1 MKEPERMLKKTLISA
16 LQFSFFLLLLALA
29 GCGKQAPAAA
39 QPSAG
44 QQPQLANTIDACT
57 LLTKA
62 DAEQVLGSPVD
73 EALRP
78 VQSTE
83 PNIVDSCEYRITGA
97 TAKDHVVLTVVLP
110 VSGDLE
116 SAQKIFAAGRQ
127 GAQATYG
134 STLPDVPGLGDSAY
148 WVGGEGNTLMMMKG
162 SMTVS
167 LSVSTQKGD
176 IPSQAMLDLGKLVLG
191 RLH

>member
-1 MKEPERMLKKTLISA
+1 MKVPELMLKKALISA
-16 LQFSFFLLLLALA
+16 LPFSFFLLLLALA

-39 QPSAG
+39 QPSAS
-44 QQPQLANTIDACT
+44 QSSLANTVDACT

-62 DAEQVLGSPVD
+62 DAEQVLRSPVD
-73 EALRP
+73 EAIRP

-83 PNIVDSCEYRITGA
+83 PNIVDSCEYRVTGA
-97 TAKDHVVLTVVLP
+97 MAKDHAVLTLVLP

-116 SAQKIFAAGRQ
+116 SAKKIFTAGRQ

-134 STLPDVPGLGDSAY
+134 SALPDIPGLGDSAY
-148 WVGGEGNTLMMMKG
+148 WVGGEGNTLMMLKG
-162 SMTVS
+162 RLTVS

-176 IPSQAMLDLGKLVLG
+176 SPSQAMLDLGKLVLG

>member
-1 MKEPERMLKKTLISA
+1 MKELERMLKKALISA
-16 LQFSFFLLLLALA
+16 LSFSFFLLLLALA
-29 GCGKQAPAAA
+29 GCGKQAPAAT
-39 QPSAG
+39 QPPASQAS
-44 QQPQLANTIDACT
+44 LASTIDACT

-62 DAEQVLGSPVD
+62 DAEQVLGSKVD
-73 EALRP
+73 EAIRP

-83 PNIVDSCEYRITGA
+83 PNIVDSCEYRIIGA
-97 TAKDHVVLTVVLP
+97 TVKDHAVLTVVIP

-116 SAQKIFAAGRQ
+116 SAKKIFAAGRQ

-134 STLPDVPGLGDSAY
+134 SALPDVPGLGDSAY

-176 IPSQAMLDLGKLVLG
+176 SPSQAMLDLGKLVLG